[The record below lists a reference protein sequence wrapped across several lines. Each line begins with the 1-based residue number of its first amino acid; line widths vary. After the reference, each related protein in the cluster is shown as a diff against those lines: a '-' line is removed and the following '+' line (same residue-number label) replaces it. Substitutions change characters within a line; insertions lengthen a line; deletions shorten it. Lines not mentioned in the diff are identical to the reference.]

1 MVKKN
6 KLFKNKLQ
14 MIIYILLMIIILIL
28 FIVIGKHDFN
38 KNISTEA
45 EQFNQIFTNVPK
57 ENVFKFSNA
66 QEVNNIINSKKSK
79 GIILFGFKANNWTS
93 YYAEYID
100 VVAKE
105 MDINEVLYYDFESD
119 RKDKNGTYETIVNSL
134 SVYTKYTDYNTSE
147 IYAPTLLVVKNG
159 EILLYDDS
167 TAVRSGNYTPDIY
180 WQDYQ
185 IEDFKSTLRLVFA
198 EYLKED
204 K

>member
-93 YYAEYID
+93 YYAQYID
-100 VVAKE
+100 EIAKE

>member
-6 KLFKNKLQ
+6 KLFKSKLQ

-28 FIVIGKHDFN
+28 FVVIGKHDFN
-38 KNISTEA
+38 KNVNTEA

-66 QEVNNIINSKKSK
+66 QEVNNIISSKKSK
-79 GIILFGFKANNWTS
+79 GIILFGFKANSWTS

-100 VVAKE
+100 EIAKE
-105 MDINEVLYYDFESD
+105 MGIKEVLYYDFESD
-119 RKDKNGTYETIVNSL
+119 RKEKNGTYETIVNSL

-159 EILLYDDS
+159 EIILYDDS

-185 IEDFKSTLRLVFA
+185 IEDYKSTLRLVFA

>member
-93 YYAEYID
+93 YYAQYID
-100 VVAKE
+100 EVAKE

>member
-100 VVAKE
+100 EIAKE

-159 EILLYDDS
+159 EILLYDDI

>member
-100 VVAKE
+100 EVAKE

-134 SVYTKYTDYNTSE
+134 SVYAKYTDYNTSE

>member
-45 EQFNQIFTNVPK
+45 EKFNQIFTNVPK

-93 YYAEYID
+93 YYIIILFII
-100 VVAKE
+100 K
-105 MDINEVLYYDFESD
+105 
-119 RKDKNGTYETIVNSL
+119 KN
-134 SVYTKYTDYNTSE
+134 K
-147 IYAPTLLVVKNG
+147 IYKSSIFRQNYKN
-159 EILLYDDS
+159 
-167 TAVRSGNYTPDIY
+167 
-180 WQDYQ
+180 
-185 IEDFKSTLRLVFA
+185 K
-198 EYLKED
+198 
-204 K
+204 

>member
-6 KLFKNKLQ
+6 KLFKSKLQ

-100 VVAKE
+100 EVAKE
-105 MDINEVLYYDFESD
+105 MDIKEVLYYDFESD

>member
-100 VVAKE
+100 EVAKE

>member
-1 MVKKN
+1 
-6 KLFKNKLQ
+6 
-14 MIIYILLMIIILIL
+14 
-28 FIVIGKHDFN
+28 
-38 KNISTEA
+38 
-45 EQFNQIFTNVPK
+45 
-57 ENVFKFSNA
+57 
-66 QEVNNIINSKKSK
+66 
-79 GIILFGFKANNWTS
+79 
-93 YYAEYID
+93 
-100 VVAKE
+100 
-105 MDINEVLYYDFESD
+105 MDIKEVLYYDFESD

>member
-100 VVAKE
+100 EVAKE
-105 MDINEVLYYDFESD
+105 MDIKEVLYYDFESD

-185 IEDFKSTLRLVFA
+185 IEDFKSTLRLVFV

>member
-57 ENVFKFSNA
+57 ENVFKFSHA

-100 VVAKE
+100 EVAKE

>member
-100 VVAKE
+100 EVAKE
-105 MDINEVLYYDFESD
+105 MDIKEVLYYDFESD

-159 EILLYDDS
+159 EIILYDDS

>member
-100 VVAKE
+100 EIAKE

-119 RKDKNGTYETIVNSL
+119 RKDKNGTYETILNSL

>member
-100 VVAKE
+100 EVAKE
-105 MDINEVLYYDFESD
+105 MGIKEVLYYDFESD

-134 SVYTKYTDYNTSE
+134 SVYTKYTDYNTSD

>member
-100 VVAKE
+100 EVAKE
-105 MDINEVLYYDFESD
+105 MDIKEVLYYDFESD

>member
-6 KLFKNKLQ
+6 KLFKSKLQ

-28 FIVIGKHDFN
+28 FVVIGKHDFN
-38 KNISTEA
+38 KNVNTEA

-66 QEVNNIINSKKSK
+66 QEVNNIISSKKSK
-79 GIILFGFKANNWTS
+79 GIILFGFKANSWTS

-100 VVAKE
+100 EIAKE
-105 MDINEVLYYDFESD
+105 MGIKEVLYYDFESD
-119 RKDKNGTYETIVNSL
+119 RKEKNGTYETIVNSL

-159 EILLYDDS
+159 EIILYDDS

>member
-45 EQFNQIFTNVPK
+45 EQFNQIFINVPK

-100 VVAKE
+100 EVAKE
-105 MDINEVLYYDFESD
+105 MDIKEVLYYDFESD

>member
-6 KLFKNKLQ
+6 KLFKSKLQ

-28 FIVIGKHDFN
+28 FVVIGKHDFN
-38 KNISTEA
+38 KNVNTEA

-66 QEVNNIINSKKSK
+66 QEVNNIISSKKSK
-79 GIILFGFKANNWTS
+79 GIILFGFKANSWTS

-100 VVAKE
+100 EVAKE
-105 MDINEVLYYDFESD
+105 MGIKEVLYYDFESD
-119 RKDKNGTYETIVNSL
+119 RKEKNGTYETIVNSL

-159 EILLYDDS
+159 EIILYDDS

>member
-14 MIIYILLMIIILIL
+14 MIIYILLMIIIIIL

-100 VVAKE
+100 EVAKE

>member
-100 VVAKE
+100 EVAKE
-105 MDINEVLYYDFESD
+105 MGIKEVLYYDFESD

>member
-100 VVAKE
+100 EVAKE

-185 IEDFKSTLRLVFA
+185 IADFKSTLRLVFA

>member
-28 FIVIGKHDFN
+28 FIVIGKYDFN

-93 YYAEYID
+93 YYAQYID
-100 VVAKE
+100 EVAKE

>member
-100 VVAKE
+100 EIAKE

>member
-79 GIILFGFKANNWTS
+79 SIILFGFKANNWTS
-93 YYAEYID
+93 YYAQYID
-100 VVAKE
+100 EVAKE
-105 MDINEVLYYDFESD
+105 MDIKEVLYYDFESD

>member
-100 VVAKE
+100 EVAKE
-105 MDINEVLYYDFESD
+105 MNINEVLYYDFESD

>member
-45 EQFNQIFTNVPK
+45 EKFNQIFTNVPK

-100 VVAKE
+100 EIAKE

>member
-45 EQFNQIFTNVPK
+45 EKFNQIFTNVPK

-100 VVAKE
+100 EVAKE
-105 MDINEVLYYDFESD
+105 MDIKEVLYYDFESD

>member
-1 MVKKN
+1 MPRRTEKS
-6 KLFKNKLQ
+6 
-14 MIIYILLMIIILIL
+14 YDSLIL

-100 VVAKE
+100 EVAKE
-105 MDINEVLYYDFESD
+105 MDIKEVLYYDFESD